1 LPRYSVKLIRRE
13 VVAEGTLA
21 FCFEKPPGFTF
32 KAGQFLELTLANPPE
47 TDAEGNGRAFS
58 IASAPSEHHLTVAT
72 RMRDTAFKRVLGR
85 SPLGAV
91 FQIEGPFGNLVLH
104 SNSARAAV
112 FLAGGIGITPFR
124 SIVFRAAK
132 EKVPHRLFLFYSNRR
147 PEDAAFLAELQSLRT
162 ENANYTLVDTMTGME
177 RGNHLWKGET
187 RRFSKELLIQHLG
200 DLKGPIYYAAG
211 PPAMVGAMQR
221 LLNAAGVNDDDI
233 RPEEF
238 AGY

>member
-1 LPRYSVKLIRRE
+1 LPKYWVKLIRRE

-21 FCFEKPPGFTF
+21 FCFEKPAGFTF

-47 TDAEGNGRAFS
+47 TDAEGNSRAFS

-72 RMRDTAFKRVLGR
+72 RMRDTAFKRVLR
-85 SPLGAV
+85 SAPLGAEV
-91 FQIEGPFGNLVLH
+91 QIEGPFGNLILH
-104 SNSARAAV
+104 SDSARAAV

-132 EKVPHRLFLFYSNRR
+132 EQVPHRLFLFYSNRR
-147 PEDAAFLAELQSLRT
+147 PEDAAFLGELQSLRT

-177 RGNHLWKGET
+177 RGSFWKGET
-187 RRFSKELLIQHLG
+187 GRISKELLIQYLG
-200 DLKGPIYYAAG
+200 DLKGPIYYVAG
-211 PPAMVGAMQR
+211 PPAMVGATQR